1 MVMRLVDPENRFVE
15 LFVDELHWLKLTE
28 VATEKG
34 VVVDKL
40 MGAIIE
46 GVLVKLGKIERGEVG
61 DSPIKLEV
69 TLEPVREDKQFF
81 DALVTERSTAD
92 RHKNLAKSVSDL
104 DLEDMDW
111 GDV

>member
-28 VATEKG
+28 VAAEKG
-34 VVVDKL
+34 VIVDKL
-40 MGAIIE
+40 VGAVFE
-46 GVLVKLGKIERGEVG
+46 GVLVRLGKIERGEVG
-61 DSPIKLEV
+61 DSPIKVEV

-92 RHKNLAKSVSDL
+92 RHKNIAQSVSEL
-104 DLEDMDW
+104 DLADMDW